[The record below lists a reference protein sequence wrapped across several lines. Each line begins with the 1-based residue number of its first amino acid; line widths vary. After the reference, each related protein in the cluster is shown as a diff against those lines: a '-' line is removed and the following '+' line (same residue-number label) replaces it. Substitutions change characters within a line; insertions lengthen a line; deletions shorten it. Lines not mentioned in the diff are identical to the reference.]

1 MAKVY
6 SWEISNGVYAYIV
19 DPNNTNKALVSRGE
33 ITNQKQLQIITD
45 WAQNATDTQ
54 YDAQFEKML
63 TECAHK
69 GYNVQFE
76 DASVYRGVTT
86 TCDNLRGPAGRGI
99 STIEY
104 LRSLTD
110 DDGTFSV
117 YTIKYDDGT
126 DGTLKIREGRDGK
139 DGIDGTPG
147 APGDS
152 GISSKLIMIY
162 TSGMDADGNI
172 FTPDRPVGGSYNF
185 ISNEFVCPDGWSRND
200 GDDGSLT
207 PPIWQSSRTFAS
219 TEAST
224 DRQWSVPVQI
234 TGENGKPGEDGTSTE
249 FIYYLGSNPPRGEAL
264 PSENVAGFVPVYE
277 SWGTTASP
285 EGVDEDNKTEYCY
298 TRTKIKDQ
306 ETDTSVWGGW
316 NGPTIWSKY
325 GENGQDGDGVQYI
338 FLKNKGESPKNPT
351 PFGYDAFDSTDPK
364 IKEIFEN
371 YQNKDVEWLPPTGYQ
386 YTNLYGTDVVFK
398 AIEDLPEGSEKEP
411 AGIWTDDPTDVD
423 SEFQFIWVSSRKYRK
438 SQESGKK
445 MWTKFTD
452 PTLWA
457 KFGQDGKNATSIR
470 RLYKLTSST
479 GTPPDLP
486 EDPTMTADWGTGF
499 PKDYKYG
506 VNVVWA
512 TEAEIWAHDFEFV
525 YSYRKVSEVD
535 KDGKVIVPAD
545 ATSENS
551 LEVAYIP
558 DSQKGYEGITYLI
571 DEYDGHYYKWD
582 GGWCTPF
589 LVTGV
594 KGDPG
599 DPIDYNTYVFAFG
612 YTDYPPAPPTGN
624 SPAFPGESMGE
635 NKILVQWYDFP
646 DTSLYRDGIQSNG
659 VDMRWFQCEGQVDGY
674 TKQIKV
680 DDTGKLKWGTVTPC
694 NPRDGEGKTGP
705 YYQFLFGI
713 TKDDKEPPKNFIVD
727 GKWERR
733 PAYYVNN
740 EQYGW
745 FDTDDK
751 MPAIPA
757 GGAMWQIWGLI
768 DPETDTVLEV
778 NGKGWNGPRR
788 ISGEKGEQGL
798 QGPAGLRG
806 VSGLPGAAQH
816 TMYCLG
822 TYGKDKSE
830 YYFDIYKNPE
840 TDKVGDGYFG
850 DKDFQGKTIED
861 LEKKG
866 WYTTQKM
873 PYSDVIKVV
882 NEKEFETTYKNP
894 DNQGRVIRYIRSTA
908 DSTNGSTFVN
918 TTHQYYLVGRGGGY
932 YIQLTGL
939 LSEKESED
947 FDIYVWCIQGNDKWS
962 KGKSAFYK
970 KLTGTPEDAND
981 SNTQPR
987 NDIPA
992 TKVENYKYLRDVA
1005 TNEYYTW
1012 VEIDGGSVEHIYEGV
1027 EWSSP
1032 FKLQGTNGLRG
1043 LAGNR
1048 GQVVYPMGVY
1058 NHEEVYVTTETKAP
1072 YVYDPNDG
1080 LFYVYNIVGQPWVG
1094 RLPGFNEETRE
1105 YDDTYKYIM
1114 IHPDDAEVN
1123 FKEVDYDPTTQRNE
1137 VPGYKYL
1144 RYNGNYY
1151 TWSDTAYVMASKYKY
1166 SDDGGLT
1173 WMTDQQGDT
1182 PANNFANAGTGMSP
1196 AWVRFESFQAL
1207 YTSIGIIAN
1216 GMIGSAVYNNEFM
1229 FSQQGINKQGEKT
1242 NYAVVS
1248 GKPGDNDAGFL
1259 SGYEFDE
1266 KGYKVSLGEGKGYIV
1281 LHWKYKNSSTYINDT
1296 AVNPYEKNENGE
1308 YIHAFMP
1315 NVCINFSTGQMWLQ
1329 CGKLRFGQLDKDTN
1343 VYTQEEVDKNVE
1355 DELKKQKE
1363 IIDRQIAE
1371 TQKELD
1377 EMTQKLD
1384 DWDNDGLLNP
1394 TELKLLKE
1402 EYQTIKD
1409 EYPSITAQAA
1419 TVSISSEVYTN
1430 TYNKVTGMTDNYY
1443 LKPENATATTSTDGS
1458 FVSGG
1463 DCVVIITDSNEPY
1476 WYGWYQKYYE
1486 DRQTLLQSISNKLNE
1501 KIGDVHNEIT
1511 AATKTLS
1518 DTIAAN
1524 KKAIEE
1530 QVDKRAD
1537 SYYQDADPSAAWQIN
1552 DSSITATYADYRV
1565 GDLWYDTGDKKS
1577 YTFAKGSKGNNAG
1590 KASENG
1596 TLSNYYWAESD
1607 VPAGVYNAINGRSKI
1622 FIEKPV
1628 PPYFSGDLWFVEND
1642 SYKNMAFVGGTGITS
1657 GTCMVCITTNDS
1669 ENAQFKAG
1677 DWGRRDRY
1685 ADEAQLAAA
1694 QKELEDM
1701 TQQLDDWDNDGLLS
1715 PAERKILE
1723 SEYDSIV
1730 AEYPSIIDQAKDV
1743 SLNSSDTAVTTT
1755 EHYTAYTTY
1764 TGTTET
1770 VKNVIANYY
1779 LKPENATATTST
1791 DGTFVSGGDCVVI
1804 ITGTTDTTKGYG
1816 WIQKYYE
1823 DRQTLLKCISEKLNN
1838 NISEVH
1844 NELTA
1849 ATKTLSDTI
1858 AANKKAI
1865 EEQVDKR
1872 ADSYYQDADP
1882 SASWQ
1887 VNDSSIT
1894 ATYADYR
1901 VGDLWYDT
1909 GDKKS
1914 YVFAKGSKGNNAG
1927 KASTN
1932 SALSAYYW
1940 AESDVPASVY
1950 NAING
1955 RSKIFIE
1962 KPVPPY
1968 YTGDLWFVENNS
1980 YTSTVFAS
1988 GTGITSGTCMV
1999 CITTND
2005 SENATFAAAHWG
2017 RRDRYA
2023 DEAQLANAQEE
2034 LEAMTQKL
2042 DDWDNDG
2049 LLNPTEL
2056 KLLKEEYDTIVA
2068 EYPSITGQALTVAVS
2083 STNYTNV
2090 YNKVTGITEN
2100 YYLKPENA
2108 TATTGTNGGFVSGGD
2123 CVVIVTGTTATTN
2136 WYGWY
2141 QKYYEE
2147 RQALLTA
2154 ISNQLNSDISEV
2166 HNEITAATKT
2176 LSDTIAANQKTIQEQ
2191 VDKRADS
2198 YYQDADPSN
2207 VTSAKWQTTNT
2218 AATSTYAEYRLG
2230 DLWYDTGDK
2239 KSYTFAKKT
2248 NGTMPT
2254 AGKAS
2259 ENSALSAYYWAE
2271 SDVPASVYSS
2281 IKGRSKIFVSKP
2293 SEEYHVG
2300 DLWFLEQDYTAKFY
2314 GCTENTTMPSG
2325 TIMVAVISGATYA
2338 AGNWGRRDRYA
2349 DEAQLANAQEELIA
2363 MNDKLTDWASDN
2375 KINESERT
2383 VLKRELDSILAEYSS
2398 ITGQAVTVAVTS
2410 TPSYSNYVTAYNNV
2424 VRVMNYYITAA
2435 TDSNGCIDIVSGTT
2449 DTTKGYGWIKNY
2461 YEKRQAL
2468 LQKISDKLDSDINDV
2483 SDQTILAIG
2492 RLDAFSNDNYI
2503 SPEERR
2509 SLKETYDGL
2518 SSEYTSITGQ
2528 AQTLGLTGTTAYT
2541 DYTTWKTRAENAL
2554 KYYSST
2560 ANTISD
2566 TASTYYGFIKIV
2578 YTTTG
2583 TTNVTNYGAGAK
2595 HYGNIAE
2602 YYKKK
2607 DILQQKITEKLNQ
2620 KIDSIDIPEYVDN
2633 TWLVE
2638 QFDSGTTEFYG
2649 GAVLANMLSVK
2660 DESGCVRGFMNGS
2673 KKSDFKKDDGAIM
2686 MLGLGLENDA
2696 KYVMG
2701 DQIRLYQW
2709 NGSTKT
2715 DPYAASMVGEFDVET
2730 IDEEGDIPEELATIY
2745 INASGYT
2752 DLHTKIQKNQVRAVY
2767 YDSSTGK
2774 YKPLTWGYYRVD
2786 NYLDSTNAVLYAGA
2800 TATSYIQPYKL
2811 YIDRSG
2817 YVRETYFNLVQ
2828 LTPTRIYD
2836 DGSIYASYVNAPTG
2850 FFGGQIDSTGNFE
2863 GTIKSDESTLKHAQ
2877 ISDSEIVNT
2886 TISLSNLRIHNLDVP
2901 TGSTEDSKVV
2911 DSYYY
2916 YRQNS
2921 NGTDAGIW
2929 YGGGDTEWYTLCEM
2943 DVHGQAFTATTPSF
2957 TMEYW
2962 IYSSGSKTPKTPKY
2976 GLRIAAYKS
2985 DGTCERKTLRT
2996 YGNATANGTIDG
3008 GNDYWKNTVSS
3019 QTFNFSSGYTKVCIE
3034 LLFYMH
3040 LHTYAW
3046 MGTDKSAG
3054 SITVTPGS
3062 APLKIKFGSIVDT
3075 FQIGKNGIRFSNSST
3090 NALISPKKLEL
3101 SYKGYG
3107 VKVEAD
3113 GLYITAGSTASWKK
3127 ISIGSDGTV
3136 KAT

>member
-19 DPNNTNKALVSRGE
+19 DPSNTNKALVSRGE
-33 ITNQKQLQIITD
+33 ITNQKQLQVITD

-54 YDAQFEKML
+54 YDAQFEKMV
-63 TECAHK
+63 TECANK
-69 GYNVQFE
+69 GYSVQFE
-76 DASVYRGVTT
+76 DASVYRGVST

-147 APGDS
+147 APGDA

-162 TSGMDADGNI
+162 TSGVDADGNI
-172 FTPDRPVGGSYNF
+172 IIPERPVGGSYNF
-185 ISNEFVCPDGWSRND
+185 ISNEFVCPEGWSRND

-207 PPIWQSSRTFAS
+207 PPIWQSTRTFAS
-219 TEAST
+219 TEASS
-224 DRQWSVPVQI
+224 DRQWSAPVQI

-249 FIYYLGSNPPRGEAL
+249 FIYFLGSNPPRGEAL
-264 PSENVAGFVPVYE
+264 PSENIAGFVPVYE

-298 TRTKIKDQ
+298 TRTKNK
-306 ETDTSVWGGW
+306 ETNVWGEW

-338 FLKNKGESPKNPT
+338 FLKNKGQAPQNPT

-371 YQNKDVEWLPPTGYQ
+371 YQNKDIEWLPPTEYQ

-398 AIEDLPEGSEKEP
+398 AIEELPEGSEKEP
-411 AGIWTDDPTDVD
+411 AGVWTDDPTDVD
-423 SEFQFIWVSSRKYRK
+423 SDFQFIWVTSRKYRK
-438 SQESGKK
+438 SPDSGKK
-445 MWTKFTD
+445 MWTKFSD

-479 GTPPDLP
+479 GTVPDLP

-506 VNVVWA
+506 ENVVWA

-535 KDGKVIVPAD
+535 KDGNVVPPKD
-545 ATSENS
+545 ATNDNS
-551 LEVAYIP
+551 LEVPYIP
-558 DSQKGYEGITYLI
+558 DSQKGYEGIEYLI

-582 GGWCTPF
+582 GGWCEPF

-612 YTDYPPAPPTGN
+612 YTEYPPAPPTGN

-830 YYFDIYKNPE
+830 YYFDTYTNPD
-840 TDKVGDGYFG
+840 TDKMGDGYFG

-866 WYTTQKM
+866 WYTTKNM
-873 PYSDVIKVV
+873 PYSDVLKVV
-882 NEKEFETTYKNP
+882 NDQEFENAYKNP
-894 DNQGRVIRYIRSTA
+894 ENQGRVIRYIRNTA

-918 TTHQYYLVGRGGGY
+918 TTHQYFLVGRGGGY

-939 LSEKESED
+939 LSEKESEE
-947 FDIYVWCIQGNDKWS
+947 FDIYVWCIQGNDKWTN
-962 KGKSAFYK
+962 GKSAFYK
-970 KLTGTPEDAND
+970 KLDGTPEDAND
-981 SNTQPR
+981 NNTQPR

-992 TKVENYKYLRDVA
+992 TKVDNYKYLRDVA

-1012 VEIDGGSVEHIYEGV
+1012 VEIDGGSVEHIYEGI

-1094 RLPGFNEETRE
+1094 RLPGYNEETRE

-1151 TWSDTAYVMASKYKY
+1151 TWSGSAYVMASKYKY

-1248 GKPGDNDAGFL
+1248 GKPGDNDSGFL

-1266 KGYKVSLGEGKGYIV
+1266 SGYKVSLGEGKGYIV
-1281 LHWKYKNSSTYINDT
+1281 LHWKYKNTPNYINDT

-1329 CGKLRFGQLDKDTN
+1329 CGKLRFGQVDSGTN
-1343 VYTQEEVDKNVE
+1343 VYTQEEVDRNVE
-1355 DELKKQKE
+1355 EELRKQKE
-1363 IIDRQIAE
+1363 VIDEQIAE
-1371 TQKELD
+1371 TQRELD

-1409 EYPSITAQAA
+1409 EYASITGQAA
-1419 TVSISSEVYTN
+1419 TVSISSSAYTS
-1430 TYNKVTGMTDNYY
+1430 TYNKVINMTDNYY
-1443 LKPENATATTSTDGS
+1443 LNPANATATTSTDGSS

-1463 DCVVIITDSNEPY
+1463 DCVVIITDSSNSY

-1486 DRQTLLQSISNKLNE
+1486 DRQTLLQAVSNKLNE

-1511 AATKTLS
+1511 AATESLS
-1518 DTIAAN
+1518 KTIAAN

-1537 SYYQDADPSAAWQIN
+1537 SYYQDADPSSTWQVN
-1552 DSSITATYADYRV
+1552 DSSITATYAEYRV

-1577 YTFAKGSKGNNAG
+1577 YTFAK
-1590 KASENG
+1590 
-1596 TLSNYYWAESD
+1596 
-1607 VPAGVYNAINGRSKI
+1607 R
-1622 FIEKPV
+1622 
-1628 PPYFSGDLWFVEND
+1628 
-1642 SYKNMAFVGGTGITS
+1642 
-1657 GTCMVCITTNDS
+1657 
-1669 ENAQFKAG
+1669 
-1677 DWGRRDRY
+1677 
-1685 ADEAQLAAA
+1685 
-1694 QKELEDM
+1694 
-1701 TQQLDDWDNDGLLS
+1701 
-1715 PAERKILE
+1715 
-1723 SEYDSIV
+1723 
-1730 AEYPSIIDQAKDV
+1730 
-1743 SLNSSDTAVTTT
+1743 
-1755 EHYTAYTTY
+1755 
-1764 TGTTET
+1764 
-1770 VKNVIANYY
+1770 
-1779 LKPENATATTST
+1779 
-1791 DGTFVSGGDCVVI
+1791 
-1804 ITGTTDTTKGYG
+1804 
-1816 WIQKYYE
+1816 
-1823 DRQTLLKCISEKLNN
+1823 
-1838 NISEVH
+1838 
-1844 NELTA
+1844 
-1849 ATKTLSDTI
+1849 
-1858 AANKKAI
+1858 
-1865 EEQVDKR
+1865 
-1872 ADSYYQDADP
+1872 
-1882 SASWQ
+1882 
-1887 VNDSSIT
+1887 
-1894 ATYADYR
+1894 
-1901 VGDLWYDT
+1901 
-1909 GDKKS
+1909 
-1914 YVFAKGSKGNNAG
+1914 
-1927 KASTN
+1927 
-1932 SALSAYYW
+1932 
-1940 AESDVPASVY
+1940 
-1950 NAING
+1950 
-1955 RSKIFIE
+1955 
-1962 KPVPPY
+1962 
-1968 YTGDLWFVENNS
+1968 
-1980 YTSTVFAS
+1980 
-1988 GTGITSGTCMV
+1988 
-1999 CITTND
+1999 
-2005 SENATFAAAHWG
+2005 
-2017 RRDRYA
+2017 
-2023 DEAQLANAQEE
+2023 
-2034 LEAMTQKL
+2034 
-2042 DDWDNDG
+2042 
-2049 LLNPTEL
+2049 
-2056 KLLKEEYDTIVA
+2056 
-2068 EYPSITGQALTVAVS
+2068 
-2083 STNYTNV
+2083 
-2090 YNKVTGITEN
+2090 
-2100 YYLKPENA
+2100 
-2108 TATTGTNGGFVSGGD
+2108 
-2123 CVVIVTGTTATTN
+2123 
-2136 WYGWY
+2136 
-2141 QKYYEE
+2141 
-2147 RQALLTA
+2147 
-2154 ISNQLNSDISEV
+2154 NSDG
-2166 HNEITAATKT
+2166 K
-2176 LSDTIAANQKTIQEQ
+2176 
-2191 VDKRADS
+2191 
-2198 YYQDADPSN
+2198 
-2207 VTSAKWQTTNT
+2207 
-2218 AATSTYAEYRLG
+2218 
-2230 DLWYDTGDK
+2230 
-2239 KSYTFAKKT
+2239 
-2248 NGTMPT
+2248 MPT

-2259 ENSALSAYYWAE
+2259 DNSVLSGYYWAE

-2293 SEEYHVG
+2293 TEEYHVG
-2300 DLWFLEQDYTAKFY
+2300 DLWFLEKDYADTFY
-2314 GCTENTTMPSG
+2314 GCTEKTTMASG
-2325 TIMVAVISGATYA
+2325 TIMVAVISGTTYA

-2349 DEAQLANAQEELIA
+2349 DEAELINAQAELIA
-2363 MNDKLTDWASDN
+2363 MNEKLTDWASDN

-2383 VLKRELDSILAEYSS
+2383 ALKRELESIEAEYSS
-2398 ITGQAVTVAVTS
+2398 ITGQALTVSVSSAD
-2410 TPSYSNYVTAYNNV
+2410 YDTAYTNAVNV
-2424 VRVMNYYITAA
+2424 FNYYITAA
-2435 TDSNGCIDIVSGTT
+2435 TDTNGCVDIVSGTT

-2461 YEKRQAL
+2461 YEKRQTL
-2468 LQKISDKLDSDINDV
+2468 LQSISDKLNGNIDNV
-2483 SDQTILAIG
+2483 SQKTLLAIG

-2518 SSEYTSITGQ
+2518 SSEYSSITGQ
-2528 AQTLGLTGTTAYT
+2528 SKTLGLTGTTAYT

-2560 ANTISD
+2560 ANTITDATSD
-2566 TASTYYGFIKIV
+2566 YYGLIKIE
-2578 YTTTG
+2578 YTGTG
-2583 TTNVTNYGAGAK
+2583 TTNVTGYGEGAK

-2607 DILQQKITEKLNQ
+2607 DTLQQKITEKLNQ
-2620 KIDSIDIPEYVDN
+2620 KIDDIEIPNIPDTE
-2633 TWLVE
+2633 WLTN
-2638 QFDSGTTEFYG
+2638 QFESGTTDYYG
-2649 GAVLANMLSVK
+2649 GAVLSNFLGVK
-2660 DESGCVRGFMNGS
+2660 NQDGDIAAFLNGS
-2673 KKSDFKKDDGAIM
+2673 SDSAELKSSDGSSIM
-2686 MLGLGLENDA
+2686 MLGVGVKGGVANNITLYPWTCSETVEDGYTTLYTTIDYSVSANAASVKDGAEITT
-2696 KYVMG
+2696 YV
-2701 DQIRLYQW
+2701 YS
-2709 NGSTKT
+2709 NGNIINAPGFSYLKNPETSSSESSSTEQTKT
-2715 DPYAASMVGEFDVET
+2715 
-2730 IDEEGDIPEELATIY
+2730 L
-2745 INASGYT
+2745 
-2752 DLHTKIQKNQVRAVY
+2752 
-2767 YDSSTGK
+2767 
-2774 YKPLTWGYYRVD
+2774 YRSVNSEAND
-2786 NYLDSTNAVLYAGA
+2786 
-2800 TATSYIQPYKL
+2800 K
-2811 YIDRSG
+2811 SG
-2817 YVRETYFNLVQ
+2817 YVYSRATSLSNKNENAVKF
-2828 LTPTRIYD
+2828 TPTRIYS
-2836 DGSIYASYVNAPTG
+2836 DGTVIINNLITSGGEFNGEINATGQFNGIVSSNKGYLNYYNINRSVVKNSDIILRHDFEETDTDTYENYNTLTCTDRNNNVLIKMGPASLEQNNQRYTVG
-2850 FFGGQIDSTGNFE
+2850 VS
-2863 GTIKSDESTLKHAQ
+2863 
-2877 ISDSEIVNT
+2877 
-2886 TISLSNLRIHNLDVP
+2886 TISSYHKNHNGNDNGQWYGTNNSWNSMCSFKVN
-2901 TGSTEDSKVV
+2901 GSEQITIPSVSMYIWIWTSGRKVV
-2911 DSYYY
+2911 KNPY
-2916 YRQNS
+2916 
-2921 NGTDAGIW
+2921 
-2929 YGGGDTEWYTLCEM
+2929 
-2943 DVHGQAFTATTPSF
+2943 
-2957 TMEYW
+2957 
-2962 IYSSGSKTPKTPKY
+2962 Y
-2976 GLRIAAYKS
+2976 GLRVAFYSGSTLVSSTALRSSTTVSPYKGGGKGGYS
-2985 DGTCERKTLRT
+2985 YFSVNTSAKTL
-2996 YGNATANGTIDG
+2996 
-3008 GNDYWKNTVSS
+3008 TVP
-3019 QTFNFSSGYTKVCIE
+3019 SSGVNKVVLE
-3034 LLFYMH
+3034 YNWKMH

-3046 MGTDKSAG
+3046 LGADKSAG
-3054 SITVTPGS
+3054 EITITPNSNVLVENGQRRNIIEVGGNGMRIMNGSKDKPLFFEVMPHGITMERGDAGIRVSYDPDGDGDSGIFIKIPGQQGYRELYVGSDNVLKLYTSITDF
-3062 APLKIKFGSIVDT
+3062 K
-3075 FQIGKNGIRFSNSST
+3075 
-3090 NALISPKKLEL
+3090 
-3101 SYKGYG
+3101 
-3107 VKVEAD
+3107 
-3113 GLYITAGSTASWKK
+3113 
-3127 ISIGSDGTV
+3127 
-3136 KAT
+3136 

>member
-19 DPNNTNKALVSRGE
+19 DPSNTNKALVSRGE
-33 ITNQKQLQIITD
+33 ITNQKQLQVITD

-54 YDAQFEKML
+54 YDAQFEKMV
-63 TECAHK
+63 TECANK
-69 GYNVQFE
+69 GYSVQFE
-76 DASVYRGVTT
+76 DASVYRGVST

-147 APGDS
+147 APGDA

-162 TSGMDADGNI
+162 TSGVDADGNI
-172 FTPDRPVGGSYNF
+172 IIPERPVGGSYNF
-185 ISNEFVCPDGWSRND
+185 ISNEFVCPEGWSRND

-207 PPIWQSSRTFAS
+207 PPIWQSTRTFAS
-219 TEAST
+219 TEASS
-224 DRQWSVPVQI
+224 DRQWSAPVQI

-249 FIYYLGSNPPRGEAL
+249 FIYFLGSNPPRGEAL
-264 PSENVAGFVPVYE
+264 PSENIAGFVPVYE

-298 TRTKIKDQ
+298 TRTKNK
-306 ETDTSVWGGW
+306 ETNVWGEW

-338 FLKNKGESPKNPT
+338 FLKNKGQAPQNPT

-371 YQNKDVEWLPPTGYQ
+371 YQNKDIEWLPPTEYQ

-398 AIEDLPEGSEKEP
+398 AIEELPEGSEKEP
-411 AGIWTDDPTDVD
+411 AGVWTDDPTDVD
-423 SEFQFIWVSSRKYRK
+423 SDFQFIWVTSRKYRK
-438 SQESGKK
+438 SPDSGKK
-445 MWTKFTD
+445 MWTKFSD

-479 GTPPDLP
+479 GTVPDLP

-506 VNVVWA
+506 ENVVWA

-535 KDGKVIVPAD
+535 KDGNVVPPKD
-545 ATSENS
+545 ATNDNS
-551 LEVAYIP
+551 LEVPYIP
-558 DSQKGYEGITYLI
+558 DSQKGYEGIEYLI

-582 GGWCTPF
+582 GGWCEPF

-612 YTDYPPAPPTGN
+612 YTEYPPAPPTGN

-830 YYFDIYKNPE
+830 YYFDTYTNPD
-840 TDKVGDGYFG
+840 TDKMGDGYFG

-866 WYTTQKM
+866 WYTTKNM
-873 PYSDVIKVV
+873 PYSDVLKVV
-882 NEKEFETTYKNP
+882 NDQEFENAYKNP
-894 DNQGRVIRYIRSTA
+894 ENQGRVIRYIRNTA

-918 TTHQYYLVGRGGGY
+918 TTHQYFLVGRGGGY

-939 LSEKESED
+939 LSEKESEE
-947 FDIYVWCIQGNDKWS
+947 FDIYVWCIQGNDKWTN
-962 KGKSAFYK
+962 GKSAFYK
-970 KLTGTPEDAND
+970 KLDGTPEDAND
-981 SNTQPR
+981 NNTQPR

-992 TKVENYKYLRDVA
+992 TKVDNYKYLRDVA

-1012 VEIDGGSVEHIYEGV
+1012 VEIDGGSVEHIYEGI

-1094 RLPGFNEETRE
+1094 RLPGYNEETRE

-1151 TWSDTAYVMASKYKY
+1151 TWSGSAYVMASKYKY

-1248 GKPGDNDAGFL
+1248 GKPGDNDSGFL

-1266 KGYKVSLGEGKGYIV
+1266 SGYKVSLGEGKGYIV
-1281 LHWKYKNSSTYINDT
+1281 LHWKYKNTPNYINDT

-1329 CGKLRFGQLDKDTN
+1329 CGKLRFGQVDSGTN
-1343 VYTQEEVDKNVE
+1343 VYTQEEVDRNVE
-1355 DELKKQKE
+1355 EELRKQKE
-1363 IIDRQIAE
+1363 VIDEQIAE
-1371 TQKELD
+1371 TQRELD

-1409 EYPSITAQAA
+1409 EYASITGQAA
-1419 TVSISSEVYTN
+1419 TVSISSSAYTS
-1430 TYNKVTGMTDNYY
+1430 TYNKVINMTDNYY
-1443 LKPENATATTSTDGS
+1443 LNPANATATTSTDGSS

-1463 DCVVIITDSNEPY
+1463 DCVVIITDSSNSY

-1486 DRQTLLQSISNKLNE
+1486 DRQTLLQAVSNKLNE

-1511 AATKTLS
+1511 AATESLS
-1518 DTIAAN
+1518 KTIAAN

-1537 SYYQDADPSAAWQIN
+1537 SYYQDADPSSTWQVN
-1552 DSSITATYADYRV
+1552 DSSITATYAEYRV

-1577 YTFAKGSKGNNAG
+1577 YTFAKGAKGDNAG
-1590 KASENG
+1590 KTSNNSA
-1596 TLSNYYWAESD
+1596 LSGYYWAESD

-1628 PPYFSGDLWFVEND
+1628 PPYFSGDLWFVENN
-1642 SYKNMAFVGGTGITS
+1642 SYKDTAFVGGTGITS

-1669 ENAQFKAG
+1669 ENAQFKPG

-1723 SEYDSIV
+1723 SEYDSII

-1743 SLNSSDTAVTTT
+1743 SLDSADTAVTTS
-1755 EHYTAYTTY
+1755 EHYNAYTTY

-1770 VKNVIANYY
+1770 VKNVITNYY
-1779 LKPENATATTST
+1779 LNPANATATTST
-1791 DGTFVSGGDCVVI
+1791 DGSSFVSGGDCVVI
-1804 ITGTTDTTKGYG
+1804 ITGTTNTTKGYG
-1816 WIQKYYE
+1816 WIKQYYE

-1838 NISEVH
+1838 NI
-1844 NELTA
+1844 N
-1849 ATKTLSDTI
+1849 
-1858 AANKKAI
+1858 
-1865 EEQVDKR
+1865 
-1872 ADSYYQDADP
+1872 
-1882 SASWQ
+1882 
-1887 VNDSSIT
+1887 
-1894 ATYADYR
+1894 
-1901 VGDLWYDT
+1901 
-1909 GDKKS
+1909 
-1914 YVFAKGSKGNNAG
+1914 
-1927 KASTN
+1927 
-1932 SALSAYYW
+1932 
-1940 AESDVPASVY
+1940 
-1950 NAING
+1950 
-1955 RSKIFIE
+1955 
-1962 KPVPPY
+1962 
-1968 YTGDLWFVENNS
+1968 
-1980 YTSTVFAS
+1980 
-1988 GTGITSGTCMV
+1988 
-1999 CITTND
+1999 
-2005 SENATFAAAHWG
+2005 
-2017 RRDRYA
+2017 
-2023 DEAQLANAQEE
+2023 
-2034 LEAMTQKL
+2034 
-2042 DDWDNDG
+2042 
-2049 LLNPTEL
+2049 
-2056 KLLKEEYDTIVA
+2056 
-2068 EYPSITGQALTVAVS
+2068 
-2083 STNYTNV
+2083 
-2090 YNKVTGITEN
+2090 
-2100 YYLKPENA
+2100 
-2108 TATTGTNGGFVSGGD
+2108 
-2123 CVVIVTGTTATTN
+2123 
-2136 WYGWY
+2136 
-2141 QKYYEE
+2141 
-2147 RQALLTA
+2147 
-2154 ISNQLNSDISEV
+2154 EV
-2166 HNEITAATKT
+2166 HNEITAATKS

-2207 VTSAKWQTTNT
+2207 VTNAKWQTTNT

-2239 KSYTFAKKT
+2239 KSYTFAKRNSDGK
-2248 NGTMPT
+2248 MPT

-2259 ENSALSAYYWAE
+2259 DNSVLSGYYWAE

-2293 SEEYHVG
+2293 TEEYHVG
-2300 DLWFLEQDYTAKFY
+2300 DLWFLEKDYADTFY
-2314 GCTENTTMPSG
+2314 GCTEKTTMASG
-2325 TIMVAVISGATYA
+2325 TIMVAVISGTTYA

-2349 DEAQLANAQEELIA
+2349 DEAELINAQAELIA
-2363 MNDKLTDWASDN
+2363 MNEKLTDWASDN

-2383 VLKRELDSILAEYSS
+2383 ALKRELESIEAEYSS
-2398 ITGQAVTVAVTS
+2398 ITGQALTVSVSSAD
-2410 TPSYSNYVTAYNNV
+2410 YDTAYTNAVNV
-2424 VRVMNYYITAA
+2424 FNYYITAA
-2435 TDSNGCIDIVSGTT
+2435 TDTNGCVDIVSGTT

-2461 YEKRQAL
+2461 YEKRQTL
-2468 LQKISDKLDSDINDV
+2468 LQSISDKLNGNIDNV
-2483 SDQTILAIG
+2483 SQKTLLAIG

-2518 SSEYTSITGQ
+2518 SSEYSSITGQ
-2528 AQTLGLTGTTAYT
+2528 SKTLGLTGTTAYT

-2560 ANTISD
+2560 ANTITDATSD
-2566 TASTYYGFIKIV
+2566 YYGLIKIE
-2578 YTTTG
+2578 YTGTG
-2583 TTNVTNYGAGAK
+2583 TTNVTGYGEGAK

-2607 DILQQKITEKLNQ
+2607 DTLQQKITEKLNQ
-2620 KIDSIDIPEYVDN
+2620 KIDDIEIPNIPDTE
-2633 TWLVE
+2633 WLTN
-2638 QFDSGTTEFYG
+2638 QFESGTTDYYG
-2649 GAVLANMLSVK
+2649 GAVLSNFLGVK
-2660 DESGCVRGFMNGS
+2660 NQDGDIAAFLNGS
-2673 KKSDFKKDDGAIM
+2673 SDSAELKSSDGSSIM
-2686 MLGLGLENDA
+2686 MLGVGVKGGVANNITLYPWTCSETVEDGYTTLYTTIDYSVSANAASVKDGAEITT
-2696 KYVMG
+2696 YV
-2701 DQIRLYQW
+2701 YS
-2709 NGSTKT
+2709 NGNIINAPGFSYLKNPETSSSESSSTEQTKT
-2715 DPYAASMVGEFDVET
+2715 
-2730 IDEEGDIPEELATIY
+2730 L
-2745 INASGYT
+2745 
-2752 DLHTKIQKNQVRAVY
+2752 
-2767 YDSSTGK
+2767 
-2774 YKPLTWGYYRVD
+2774 YRSVNSEAND
-2786 NYLDSTNAVLYAGA
+2786 
-2800 TATSYIQPYKL
+2800 K
-2811 YIDRSG
+2811 SG
-2817 YVRETYFNLVQ
+2817 YVYSRATSLSNKNENAVKF
-2828 LTPTRIYD
+2828 TPTRIYS
-2836 DGSIYASYVNAPTG
+2836 DGTVIINNLITSGGEFNGEINATGQFNGIVSSNKGYLNYYNINRSVVKNSDIILRHDFEETDTDTYENYNTLTCTDRNNNVLIKMGPASLEQNNQRYTVG
-2850 FFGGQIDSTGNFE
+2850 VS
-2863 GTIKSDESTLKHAQ
+2863 
-2877 ISDSEIVNT
+2877 
-2886 TISLSNLRIHNLDVP
+2886 TISSYHKNHNGNDNGQWYGTNNSWNSMCSFKVN
-2901 TGSTEDSKVV
+2901 GSEQITIPSVSMYIWIWTSGRKVV
-2911 DSYYY
+2911 KNPY
-2916 YRQNS
+2916 
-2921 NGTDAGIW
+2921 
-2929 YGGGDTEWYTLCEM
+2929 
-2943 DVHGQAFTATTPSF
+2943 
-2957 TMEYW
+2957 
-2962 IYSSGSKTPKTPKY
+2962 Y
-2976 GLRIAAYKS
+2976 GLRVAFYSGSTLVSSTALRSSTTVSPYKGGGKGGYS
-2985 DGTCERKTLRT
+2985 YFSVNTSAKTL
-2996 YGNATANGTIDG
+2996 
-3008 GNDYWKNTVSS
+3008 TVP
-3019 QTFNFSSGYTKVCIE
+3019 SSGVNKVVLE
-3034 LLFYMH
+3034 YNWKMH

-3046 MGTDKSAG
+3046 LGADKSAG
-3054 SITVTPGS
+3054 EITITPNSNVLVENGQRRNIIEVGGNGMRIMNGSKDKPLFFEVMPHGITMERGDAGIRVSYDPDGDGDSGIFIKIPGQQGYRELYVGSDNVLKLYTSITDF
-3062 APLKIKFGSIVDT
+3062 K
-3075 FQIGKNGIRFSNSST
+3075 
-3090 NALISPKKLEL
+3090 
-3101 SYKGYG
+3101 
-3107 VKVEAD
+3107 
-3113 GLYITAGSTASWKK
+3113 
-3127 ISIGSDGTV
+3127 
-3136 KAT
+3136 